1 MTDINDVYRQ
11 RNNLAIAFCK
21 AALAA
26 GWPAG
31 RGVDDTKEPDD
42 EWRHVVYVDLPSGDQ
57 VSWHM
62 APCAVHLLEGLPEY
76 KGKWE
81 GTFTARHKN
90 WPSLLKAE
98 ETNRVPIQAVAVTRE
113 DGEGQLYLEWL
124 LEGGICEL
132 ELPGQYLLVA
142 PEHPSLCEEDGS
154 AELFISGGDER

>member
-90 WPSLLKAE
+90 WPSLVDLNVWCKGRYKFDKE
-98 ETNRVPIQAVAVTRE
+98 K
-113 DGEGQLYLEWL
+113 
-124 LEGGICEL
+124 
-132 ELPGQYLLVA
+132 
-142 PEHPSLCEEDGS
+142 GS
-154 AELFISGGDER
+154 MIGCPVGPWRFVGDGDER

>member
-90 WPSLLKAE
+90 WPALVPVQSLNPIEAAAKWVENRMQGYIE
-98 ETNRVPIQAVAVTRE
+98 EHGSYDHETGYT
-113 DGEGQLYLEWL
+113 
-124 LEGGICEL
+124 
-132 ELPGQYLLVA
+132 ELPG
-142 PEHPSLCEEDGS
+142 S
-154 AELFISGGDER
+154 GDEYVEELENIAEGIRNLAR